1 VGGGQGSDHHHVVI
15 PTTGSER
22 RSDVNAYTTIYVQA
36 HIDELH
42 AEAASERLARNART
56 SAANRNRLADAVKS
70 VWSLLNA
77 PIERPMTMP
86 TLSDYPFRS

>member
-1 VGGGQGSDHHHVVI
+1 VGSAKGADHHHVVI

-36 HIDELH
+36 HIDEMH

-56 SAANRNRLADAVKS
+56 TAADRNRLADAVKS
-70 VWSLLNA
+70 VWSFLNA

-86 TLSDYPFRS
+86 ALSDYPFRS

>member
-1 VGGGQGSDHHHVVI
+1 
-15 PTTGSER
+15 
-22 RSDVNAYTTIYVQA
+22 VNAYTTIYVQA
-36 HIDELH
+36 HIDELR

-56 SAANRNRLADAVKS
+56 TTADRNRLADAVKS
-70 VWSLLNA
+70 VWSFLNA